1 MSVNAHSEGNAKM
14 TRAVIVS
21 ALAMSRTA
29 HLLSYT
35 RRVNVI
41 FFFFFYFSETILG
54 RIALTV

>member
-35 RRVNVI
+35 RRVNVT
-41 FFFFFYFSETILG
+41 FFFFNFSEIILG